1 VLRSR
6 IARWLPRTIKVRL
19 SLAVAAAIALGSVAT
34 AVASAGTTDTV
45 TITSVTPSTNPGQ
58 LTISVTSDTALTALK
73 VTLASVTNPD
83 ALSFTLA
90 DFTEEAGGSD
100 TSGTYQLASPI
111 IMSELPTLGTYAVEV
126 GAVDSGGGVATD
138 NDSSLNWVDQ
148 PAITL
153 TASQTTFSYASPSIS
168 FSGTLGLTYPDGTA
182 DTTTSVSGQPL
193 TLTDSQG
200 SSSAITTGTGG
211 AYQVTVGQPDNN
223 AAYEVSFVATLTIA
237 GATSNDIDVSAV
249 QDPAAVTAR
258 ASATQLNYGRD
269 LTISGTAG
277 YNPGSGDVPLA
288 TDSTVEI
295 FSGPYSSTS
304 NPTPFITT
312 TTNTEGDYGVTFP
325 DRESGG
331 PWYVYA
337 GGLPGSS
344 FLDEVLTLA
353 TAETATVNVAYPVSI
368 TGLRASL
375 SSFAVL
381 TLTGCLSDSNSG
393 KGYGLPLRVEYAA
406 RRTGPWHVLK
416 TVQGTTA
423 KRCGTGPDYGSTFEY
438 RVPVAVAAAYYRL
451 SYPGSSAYQ
460 SAATRPVYEAKVL
473 TKITNFVIS
482 RHTVARDGTV
492 TVSGRLWKDT
502 KGWQP
507 FSRQKVFIEFL
518 YKGVWYYFPHKPVTS
533 SSGSFRG
540 TFKAYVTAPWIAEYI
555 GSSAYFACASARVDV
570 RVTGTRSAQ
579 VLGPAAWPARP
590 FAGEVLADTQV
601 RLAD

>member
-1 VLRSR
+1 VSR
-6 IARWLPRTIKVRL
+6 FRIGRWLPRTLKVRL
-19 SLAVAAAIALGSVAT
+19 ALAVAAAIALASVAT

-45 TITSVTPSTNPGQ
+45 TITSVTASTNPGQ

-90 DFTEEAGGSD
+90 DFTEEPGGSE
-100 TSGTYQLASPI
+100 TSGTYQLSGPI
-111 IMSELPTLGTYAVEV
+111 SMVQLPTLGTYTVEV

-138 NDSSLNWVDQ
+138 DASSLNWVEQ

-168 FSGTLGLTYPDGTA
+168 FSGTLSLTYPDGTA
-182 DTTTSVSGQPL
+182 DTASVTGQPL

-200 SSSAITTGTGG
+200 SSSAITTGPGG
-211 AYQVTVGQPDNN
+211 AYEITVGQPDNN

-237 GATSNDIDVSAV
+237 GATSSDIDVSAV

-258 ASATQLNYGRD
+258 ASATQLNYGQG
-269 LTISGTAG
+269 LTISGTAS
-277 YNPGSGDVPLA
+277 YNPGSGDVPL
-288 TDSTVEI
+288 TTGSTVEI
-295 FSGPYSSTS
+295 FSGPYGSTG
-304 NPTPFITT
+304 NTTPFITT
-312 TTNTEGDYGVTFP
+312 TTNTEGDYSVTFP
-325 DRESGG
+325 DHESGG
-331 PWYVYA
+331 AWYVYA

-344 FLDEVLTLA
+344 FLDELLTRA

-368 TGLRASL
+368 AGLRASL
-375 SSFAVL
+375 SPFAIL

-393 KGYGLPLRVEYAA
+393 KGYALPLRVEYAA

-416 TVQGTTA
+416 TVHGTTA
-423 KRCGTGPDYGSTFEY
+423 KRCGTSPDYGSTFDY
-438 RVPVAVAAAYYRL
+438 QVPVAVAAAYYRL

-460 SAATRPVYEAKVL
+460 SAATRPVYEAKIL

-482 RHTVARDGTV
+482 RHSVARDGTV

-502 KGWQP
+502 TGWHP

-518 YKGVWYYFPHKPVTS
+518 YKGVWYYFPHRPVTS
-533 SSGSFRG
+533 SSGSFSG
-540 TFKAYVTAPWIAEYI
+540 TFKAYVTAPWIAEYM
-555 GSSAYFACASARVDV
+555 GSSAYFACATTRVTV
-570 RVTGTRSAQ
+570 RVTGARSAQ
-579 VLGPAAWPARP
+579 VLGPTAWPARP
-590 FAGEVLADTQV
+590 FAGDVLADTQV

>member
-1 VLRSR
+1 MSR
-6 IARWLPRTIKVRL
+6 FRIGRWLPRTLKVRL
-19 SLAVAAAIALGSVAT
+19 SLAVAAAIALASVAT

-45 TITSVTPSTNPGQ
+45 TITSVTASTNPGQ

-90 DFTEEAGGSD
+90 DFTEEPGGSE
-100 TSGTYQLASPI
+100 TSGTYQLSGPI
-111 IMSELPTLGTYAVEV
+111 SMVQLPTLGTYTVEV

-138 NDSSLNWVDQ
+138 DDSSLNWVEQ

-168 FSGTLGLTYPDGTA
+168 FSGTLSLTYPDGTA
-182 DTTTSVSGQPL
+182 DTTSVTGQPL

-200 SSSAITTGTGG
+200 SSSAITTGAGG
-211 AYQVTVGQPDNN
+211 AYEITVGQPDNN

-237 GATSNDIDVSAV
+237 GATSSDIDVSAV

-258 ASATQLNYGRD
+258 ASATQLNYGQG
-269 LTISGTAG
+269 LTISGTAS
-277 YNPGSGDVPLA
+277 YNPGSGGVPL
-288 TDSTVEI
+288 TTGSTVEV
-295 FSGPYSSTS
+295 FSGPYGSTG
-304 NPTPFITT
+304 NTTPFITT
-312 TTNTEGDYGVTFP
+312 TTNTEGDYSVTFP
-325 DRESGG
+325 DHESGG
-331 PWYVYA
+331 AWYVYA

-344 FLDEVLTLA
+344 FLDELLTRA

-368 TGLRASL
+368 AGLRASL
-375 SSFAVL
+375 SPFAIL

-393 KGYGLPLRVEYAA
+393 KGYPLPLRVEYAA

-416 TVQGTTA
+416 TVHGTA
-423 KRCGTGPDYGSTFEY
+423 KRCGTSPDYGSTFDY
-438 RVPVAVAAAYYRL
+438 QVPVAVAAAYYRL

-460 SAATRPVYEAKVL
+460 SAATRPVYEAKIL

-482 RHTVARDGTV
+482 RHSVARDGTV

-502 KGWQP
+502 KAWHP

-518 YKGVWYYFPHKPVTS
+518 YKGVWYYFPHRPVTS
-533 SSGSFRG
+533 SSGSFGG
-540 TFKAYVTAPWIAEYI
+540 TFKAYVTAPWIAEYM
-555 GSSAYFACASARVDV
+555 GSGAYFACATTRVNV

-579 VLGPAAWPARP
+579 VLGPATWPARP
-590 FAGEVLADTQV
+590 FAGDVLADTQV